1 MLILLLVVLAVG
13 IFFPAL
19 VAFASRIA
27 RGKSFARRKRE
38 NLTRIKTDL
47 DELSRAFNNGMLN
60 EEEFEKKSNLLIDEL
75 LEQLFETTK
84 QENEQT

>member
-1 MLILLLVVLAVG
+1 MLILLLFVLAVG

-19 VAFASRIA
+19 VAFVSRLA

-38 NLTRIKTDL
+38 NLARIKSDL
-47 DELSRAFNNGMLN
+47 DELSHAFNNGMLN

-75 LEQLFETTK
+75 LEQLFKTTN